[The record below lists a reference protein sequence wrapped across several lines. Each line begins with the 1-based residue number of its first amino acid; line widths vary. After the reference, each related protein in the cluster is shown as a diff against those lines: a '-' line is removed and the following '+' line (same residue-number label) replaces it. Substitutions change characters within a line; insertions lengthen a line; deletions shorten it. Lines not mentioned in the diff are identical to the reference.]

1 MNILNQEITAGIP
14 AGFAV
19 SVILAVIGIIVYM
32 KVGRHHKT
40 SALILTILL
49 LTAICAEAFFL
60 PTASV
65 IELIILIAAYVI
77 SEKTKDA
84 NVRRDDG
91 TWINARKFTDD
102 YTEGDSGTGCYVITV
117 FDKENVDNHAQ
128 GYEKA
133 YVGSSHN
140 ISKEIYNVLTNK
152 SISRAYE
159 DLQEG
164 KHAFVKV
171 VPCTKENVNEMQERL
186 IRMYDGIPYMISFK
200 EAREK
205 RMKKQ

>member
-77 SEKTKDA
+77 SEKSKDA
-84 NVRRDDG
+84 NVRKDDG
-91 TWINARKFTDD
+91 SWINARKFTDD
-102 YTEGDSGTGCYVITV
+102 YTESDSGTGCYVITV

>member
-19 SVILAVIGIIVYM
+19 SVVLAVIGIIVYM

>member
-77 SEKTKDA
+77 SEKSKDA
-84 NVRRDDG
+84 NVRKDDG
-91 TWINARKFTDD
+91 SWINARKFTDD
-102 YTEGDSGTGCYVITV
+102 YTESDSGTGCYVITV

-186 IRMYDGIPYMISFK
+186 IRMYNGIPYMISFK

>member
-1 MNILNQEITAGIP
+1 MNILSQEITAGIP

-49 LTAICAEAFFL
+49 LTAICIEAFFL

-77 SEKTKDA
+77 SEKSKDA
-84 NVRRDDG
+84 NVRKDDG
-91 TWINARKFTDD
+91 SWINARKFTDH
-102 YTEGDSGTGCYVITV
+102 YTESDSGTGCYVITV

>member
-186 IRMYDGIPYMISFK
+186 IRMYNGIPYMISFK

>member
-40 SALILTILL
+40 SALILPILL

-77 SEKTKDA
+77 SEKSKDA
-84 NVRRDDG
+84 NVRKDDG
-91 TWINARKFTDD
+91 SWINARKFTDD
-102 YTEGDSGTGCYVITV
+102 YTESDSGTGCYVITV

-186 IRMYDGIPYMISFK
+186 IRMYNGIPYMISFK

>member
-32 KVGRHHKT
+32 KVGRHHRT

-77 SEKTKDA
+77 SEKSKDA
-84 NVRRDDG
+84 NVRKDDG
-91 TWINARKFTDD
+91 SWINARKFTDD
-102 YTEGDSGTGCYVITV
+102 YTESDSGTGCYVITV

-186 IRMYDGIPYMISFK
+186 IRMYNGIPYMISFK

>member
-32 KVGRHHKT
+32 KVGRHHRT

-77 SEKTKDA
+77 SEKSKDA
-84 NVRRDDG
+84 NVRKDDG
-91 TWINARKFTDD
+91 SWINARKFTDD
-102 YTEGDSGTGCYVITV
+102 YTESDSGTGCYVITV

-164 KHAFVKV
+164 KHAFVKI

>member
-1 MNILNQEITAGIP
+1 MNIINQEITAGIP

-77 SEKTKDA
+77 SEKSKDA
-84 NVRRDDG
+84 NVRKDDG
-91 TWINARKFTDD
+91 SWINARKFTDD
-102 YTEGDSGTGCYVITV
+102 YTESDSGTGCYVITV

>member
-32 KVGRHHKT
+32 KVGRHHRT

-77 SEKTKDA
+77 SEKSKDA
-84 NVRRDDG
+84 NVRKDDG
-91 TWINARKFTDD
+91 SWINARKFTDD
-102 YTEGDSGTGCYVITV
+102 YTESDSGTGCYVITV

-164 KHAFVKV
+164 KHAFVKI

-186 IRMYDGIPYMISFK
+186 IRMYNGIPYMISFK
-200 EAREK
+200 EKRKK

>member
-1 MNILNQEITAGIP
+1 M
-14 AGFAV
+14 
-19 SVILAVIGIIVYM
+19 
-32 KVGRHHKT
+32 
-40 SALILTILL
+40 
-49 LTAICAEAFFL
+49 
-60 PTASV
+60 
-65 IELIILIAAYVI
+65 
-77 SEKTKDA
+77 
-84 NVRRDDG
+84 
-91 TWINARKFTDD
+91 
-102 YTEGDSGTGCYVITV
+102 
-117 FDKENVDNHAQ
+117 DNHAQ

-152 SISRAYE
+152 SISHAYE